1 MKKLKPESV
10 GGRTRNVE
18 GGYRKGKSMGCG
30 KVLGFDAMEEAGV
43 LKGKRSPRRNVCF
56 RSLDTFSYSFA
67 CHTLCAI
74 VDEGETRDALC
85 SIK

>member
-30 KVLGFDAMEEAGV
+30 KVLGFDAMEEVRAERKAQ
-43 LKGKRSPRRNVCF
+43 LKTKCLFP
-56 RSLDTFSYSFA
+56 
-67 CHTLCAI
+67 
-74 VDEGETRDALC
+74 
-85 SIK
+85 